1 MEDQKS
7 VENIQPNSEL
17 VGPGE
22 FVSQDTLVAILKH
35 GFNSDPDGKSCG
47 RTKRTRHSLLCNNEV
62 LSKFYITLDFNKIL
76 ACQI

>member
-7 VENIQPNSEL
+7 VENFQPNSEL

-35 GFNSDPDGKSCG
+35 GFNSDPDG
-47 RTKRTRHSLLCNNEV
+47 
-62 LSKFYITLDFNKIL
+62 
-76 ACQI
+76 